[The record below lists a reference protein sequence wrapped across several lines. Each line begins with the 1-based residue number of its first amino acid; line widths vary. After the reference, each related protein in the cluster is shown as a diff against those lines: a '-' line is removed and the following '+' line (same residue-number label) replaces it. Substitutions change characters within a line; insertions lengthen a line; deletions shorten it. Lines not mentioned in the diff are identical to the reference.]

1 MSSLLSKL
9 DIDIQFS
16 EKIEVQLDHKMIQQV
31 ASICFEAVEQPASV
45 CIRIVDEMEMQHLNH
60 TFRGKNAVTNVLA
73 FESDWPEMIKCC
85 HLGDI
90 VACAAVIERE
100 ARQQDKSLE
109 AHWVHMIVHGSLHL
123 LGMDHQTEV
132 EAEEMELR
140 EILILQQL
148 GYPDPYQT
156 DAPSAKH
163 QMKRK

>member
-16 EKIEVQLDHKMIQQV
+16 EKTDVQLDQKMIQHV

-73 FESDWPEMIKCC
+73 FESDWPEMIGCS

-100 ARQQDKSLE
+100 AHQQDKSLE
-109 AHWVHMIVHGSLHL
+109 AHWVHMIVHGALHL

-140 EILILQQL
+140 EILILEKL

-156 DAPSAKH
+156 DTPSTRH
-163 QMKRK
+163 ETKRK